1 MKIRLF
7 RIIIDKNDEYTVVQ
21 DNVSIFLNIS
31 IATIIRLTINGS
43 IILDI
48 WISTIM
54 DYNS

>member
-31 IATIIRLTINGS
+31 IAIIIRLTINGS